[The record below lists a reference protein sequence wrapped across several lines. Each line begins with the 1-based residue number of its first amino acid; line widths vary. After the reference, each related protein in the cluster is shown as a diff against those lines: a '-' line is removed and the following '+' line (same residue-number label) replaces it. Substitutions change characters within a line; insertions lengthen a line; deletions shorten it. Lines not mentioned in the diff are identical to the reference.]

1 MARTARIVVP
11 GYPFHIVHRGNHRK
25 PVFYSDADRQV
36 YLRLLLTEARRYGLE
51 IWAYCLMLN
60 HIHLL
65 GVPLDAEALAD
76 AIGNT
81 HRAYARYIHESRGWT
96 GHLWANRFRSSLLD
110 EQYLWDAV
118 RYVENNPVRA
128 KLVERAELYPW
139 SSAAAHS
146 FGKHDALLSNARPFP
161 GHVPDWSAWL
171 AEPIPTE
178 LIDTIR
184 RNTRTGR
191 PTIDDALTAELERVV
206 GRRLR
211 PQRPGRKPKSEIGMT
226 SPNFRAR

>member
-1 MARTARIVVP
+1 M
-11 GYPFHIVHRGNHRK
+11 
-25 PVFYSDADRQV
+25 
-36 YLRLLLTEARRYGLE
+36 
-51 IWAYCLMLN
+51 
-60 HIHLL
+60 
-65 GVPLDAEALAD
+65 
-76 AIGNT
+76 
-81 HRAYARYIHESRGWT
+81 
-96 GHLWANRFRSSLLD
+96 
-110 EQYLWDAV
+110 

-146 FGKHDALLSNARPFP
+146 SGKLDVLLSNSRPFP

-178 LIDTIR
+178 LIETIR

-226 SPNFRAR
+226 SPS